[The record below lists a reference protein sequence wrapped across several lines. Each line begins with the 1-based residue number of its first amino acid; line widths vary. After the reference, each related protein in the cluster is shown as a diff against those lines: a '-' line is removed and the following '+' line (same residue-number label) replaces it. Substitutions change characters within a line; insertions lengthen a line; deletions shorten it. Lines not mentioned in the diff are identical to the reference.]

1 MHPCTVDSR
10 DARPL
15 VFLPRGLG
23 MIPRGLGMIPRGLGT
38 RLMGIPTRS
47 SKLDVVDLG
56 MGHCPVVYV
65 ASFIL

>member
-10 DARPL
+10 DASPL
-15 VFLPRGLG
+15 VFLPR
-23 MIPRGLGMIPRGLGT
+23 RLGMIPRGLGT

>member
-15 VFLPRGLG
+15 VFL
-23 MIPRGLGMIPRGLGT
+23 PRGLGT